1 MTPEDKKMLFWVV
14 IIAILV
20 IGVIAYAKIP
30 EPEPHENV
38 VVNKI
43 TTATDNIVK
52 EVVPSSPSPTR
63 VVTPR
68 PTPTPKPRMPLTESS
83 IQSIFEIDFGGHIS
97 GIPAEE
103 RALILGKEN
112 PKWQSAGRREI
123 AYNSMIGFQLE
134 KKKKV
139 TSIEG
144 TFERFI
150 YSVDGVTYLARNVS
164 VTSGTIAMLN
174 KYGIT
179 MYAGEFDN
187 QEGGKDKFVNAY
199 LGDPSGN
206 VIIASGTGSDLKIT
220 TVYIQGSSEAGSDSS
235 NGGSPSGDTSNSAD
249 SGGGGESGEGGVPP

>member
-20 IGVIAYAKIP
+20 TGVIAYAKIP
-30 EPEPHENV
+30 EPAPHENV
-38 VVNKI
+38 VVNKT

-52 EVVPSSPSPTR
+52 EVVPSSSSPTR

-103 RALILGKEN
+103 RALILGKED

-199 LGDPSGN
+199 LGDPSGD
-206 VIIASGTGSDLKIT
+206 VVPASGTGSDLKTDIHSRPFP
-220 TVYIQGSSEAGSDSS
+220 YRIQSFQ
-235 NGGSPSGDTSNSAD
+235 NVNIFSA
-249 SGGGGESGEGGVPP
+249 V